1 LNILSA
7 LEISKSYNDETI
19 LLNQISLGIDQED
32 KLGVIGI
39 NGAGKTTLLKI
50 IGEKEQSDSGK
61 IIKSSGL
68 SIGYMAQNPYFEDD
82 LTIIEQIFKEDS
94 YIMNLLR
101 NYEKTSYDLNKEP
114 NNIKLQ
120 KELMVLT
127 EKMDAQ
133 KAWSKER
140 ELKTILTK
148 LGIVDFNAKI
158 RNLSGGQKK
167 RISLAQALITPTDL
181 LILDEPTNQLDYETI
196 TWLEQYLNKRK
207 GALLMVTHD
216 RYFLNRI
223 CNGILEVEKGNIYRY
238 KANYEMYCLLKEQR
252 EESKQATERKKQ
264 SLYKKEEKWMQRGAK
279 ARSTKQKA
287 RIERF
292 ESLKETTI
300 EKNEQEINLNVAKT
314 RMGKKVIELID
325 IYKQYNNTTLIE
337 NFSYTFKKNDRIGII
352 GPNGSGK
359 TTLLNIIANKVIV
372 DKGIVDIGET
382 IKTGYFMQENVEMNE
397 QITVIDYIKEQGE
410 FLKTKK
416 GLISASSL
424 LEQFLFSQEVQ
435 WKMISKLS
443 GGEKRRIYLL
453 KILMNAPNVLLL
465 DEPTNDL
472 DIQTLTILE
481 NYLKEFS
488 GVVISVSHD
497 RYFLDKIANRIFVFE
512 KDGEIK
518 QFQGNYSKY
527 HEEVEKQNIK
537 DKINNKTKTSAK
549 QEQRQK
555 QRELKFTYKEQK
567 EFDTIEDII
576 SELEQ
581 KLTKINEQIQEVSTN
596 YELLAQKAKIKEQI
610 EKELNVTMERWV
622 YLNEIDAKINQNKK
636 EKRGK

>member
-1 LNILSA
+1 MNILSA
-7 LEISKSYNDETI
+7 LEISKSYNNETI

-68 SIGYMAQNPYFEDD
+68 SIGYMAQNPYFEDN

-127 EKMDAQ
+127 EKMDEQ

-148 LGIVDFNAKI
+148 LGIADFNAKI

-181 LILDEPTNQLDYETI
+181 LILDEPTNQLDYKTI

-238 KANYEMYCLLKEQR
+238 KANYETYCLLKEQR

-264 SLYKKEEKWMQRGAK
+264 SLYKKEEKWMQQGAK

-300 EKNEQEINLNVAKT
+300 EKDTQEIKLNVAKT

-325 IYKQYNNTTLIE
+325 ICKRYNNIPLIK
-337 NFSYTFKKNDRIGII
+337 NFSYTFKKSDRIGII

-382 IKTGYFMQENVEMNE
+382 IKIGYFMQENIEMNE

-416 GLISASSL
+416 GVISASSL
-424 LEQFLFSQEVQ
+424 LEQFLFSKEVQ

-512 KDGEIK
+512 KEGEIK
-518 QFQGNYSKY
+518 QFQGNYSTY
-527 HEEVEKQNIK
+527 YEEVEKQNIK
-537 DKINNKTKTSAK
+537 YKTSNK
-549 QEQRQK
+549 KETNIKKEQHQK
-555 QRELKFTYKEQK
+555 QRELKFTYKEQI

-576 SELEQ
+576 SKLEQ
-581 KLTKINEQIQEVSTN
+581 KLTNVNEQIQEVSTN
-596 YELLAQKAKIKEQI
+596 YELLSQKANIKEQI
-610 EKELNVTMERWV
+610 EKELNTALERWV
-622 YLNEIDAKINQNKK
+622 YLNEIAAKINQNKK
-636 EKRGK
+636 EKRGQ

>member
-1 LNILSA
+1 MLFLNILSA
-7 LEISKSYNDETI
+7 IDISKSYNETM
-19 LLNQISLGIDQED
+19 LLNNISFGIDKED
-32 KLGVIGI
+32 KIGVIGL

-61 IIKSSGL
+61 IIKSSNL
-68 SIGYMAQNPYFEDD
+68 SINYMPQNPQFEDN
-82 LTIIEQIFKEDS
+82 LTIIEYMFKEKS
-94 YIMNLLR
+94 YVMQLIR
-101 NYEKTSYDLNKEP
+101 DYEKTSYNLNKEP
-114 NNIKLQ
+114 NNIQLQ
-120 KELMVLT
+120 KKLT
-127 EKMDAQ
+127 SLTAKMDEQ

-158 RNLSGGQKK
+158 SKLSGGQKK
-167 RISLAQALITPTDL
+167 RISLAQALITPTNL

-223 CNGILEVEKGNIYRY
+223 CNIIFEIERGNIYKY
-238 KANYEMYCLLKEQR
+238 KANYETYCTLKAQR
-252 EESKQATERKKQ
+252 EESEKASERKRQ
-264 SLYKKEEKWMQRGAK
+264 TLYKREEKWMQRGAK

-292 ESLKETTI
+292 ENLKETKI
-300 EKNEQEINLNVAKT
+300 ENNEQKINLNVTKT

-325 IYKQYNNTTLIE
+325 IYKQYNNKTIIE
-337 NFSYTFKKNDRIGII
+337 NFSYTFKKEDRIGII

-382 IKTGYFMQENVEMNE
+382 IKIGYYMQENIERNE
-397 QITVIDYIKEQGE
+397 QITVIDYIREQGE
-410 FLKTKK
+410 FLKTKE
-416 GLISASSL
+416 GLISATTL
-424 LEQFLFSQEVQ
+424 LEQFLFPQEVQ
-435 WKMISKLS
+435 WKIISKLS

-453 KILMNAPNVLLL
+453 KVLMKAPNVLLL

-481 NYLKEFS
+481 NYLKNFS

-497 RYFLDKIANRIFVFE
+497 RYFLDKIAKRIFVFE
-512 KDGEIK
+512 QNGKIK

-527 HEEVEKQNIK
+527 HEEVEKQNINSK
-537 DKINNKTKTSAK
+537 KKISIKK
-549 QEQRQK
+549 EHHQK
-555 QRELKFTYKEQK
+555 QRELKFTYKEQI
-567 EFDTIEDII
+567 EFDTIEDTI
-576 SELEQ
+576 SNLEQ
-581 KLTKINEQIQEVSTN
+581 KLSKINNQIQEVSTN
-596 YELLAQKAKIKEQI
+596 YELLAQKAKEKEQI
-610 EKELNVTMERWV
+610 EEELNEAMERWI
-622 YLNEIDAKINQNKK
+622 YLNEIATKIKQNKE